1 MATDRPIH
9 RWKRAYG
16 AHPLHLPVLLAAFAL
31 AGYSVWVLGFDAL
44 WNHRVWWQAIAV
56 WFAAAIIAHDL
67 LLFPAYALVDRVLA
81 AASARARLRVSP
93 LNYIR
98 LPLLGIGLS
107 FLLFFPGIIQQG
119 AATYHAATGGTQ
131 QPFLL
136 RWLLLS
142 AAMLVVSALT
152 YAVRSLCT
160 TKKSRG
166 AAGLRPKTFR
176 YRNDSR

>member
-1 MATDRPIH
+1 MAPGELIH

-16 AHPLHLPVLLAAFAL
+16 AHPLHLPVLVASFAL

-67 LLFPAYALVDRVLA
+67 VLFPAYALVDRILA
-81 AASARARLRVSP
+81 AVSARTRLRVSP

-98 LPLLGIGLS
+98 VPLLGIGLS

-142 AAMLVVSALT
+142 ASMLAVSAIA
-152 YAVRSLCT
+152 YAIQSL
-160 TKKSRG
+160 R
-166 AAGLRPKTFR
+166 ARR
-176 YRNDSR
+176 RH